1 MATTDDLSDGKPHQ
15 RWLWLVWS
23 LLFAAAAFF
32 ELRRLS
38 SSFDTSVGPMA
49 WLLFWDPETTL
60 PFFCLLS
67 LPLLRWISGG
77 RGLTTPGNVIPL
89 SRPTNSSEPNS
100 QVMGR
105 PRTGS
110 TTAACCLIFLLSVLS
125 SYAVGSRNVRIA
137 TILQERNIAF
147 ADLPPA
153 YHDEY
158 SYLLQAQTFLA
169 GQITSPPMTVRPD
182 LFHQMHVLNEHR
194 TVSRYFP
201 TTGAWLAPFVAIGHP
216 VWGHWLA
223 GGMASVFFY
232 LAMRQIAHPRAA
244 CLGGVLIALSPG
256 LAIFSNLLLAH
267 HPVMLALSI
276 FTWSFLRM
284 MSTSGFHYALLSGTA
299 LSFAMLGRP
308 MTAAGFALPF
318 GLWLTLHLVRERRSR
333 VLAVGVAL
341 PIVAGLAVLA
351 IFNHEATGSWNRTA
365 YQEYTDTF
373 TPRHRYGF
381 NNGATRA
388 ADDDSKVLT
397 KYDKWATNLTPA
409 VAAENVSNR
418 LIASLQWSLAVFPLL
433 FGIGVAAQ
441 LCAPQST
448 QGDNVTVVQRTGLR
462 LLFASVLTL
471 HLVHVPY
478 WFVGIMH
485 WHYVFET
492 APLLLL
498 LAGVGLY
505 SAAGQLAEF
514 LPRKVAV
521 GWIVCLVAAGLLP
534 GWFAI
539 PVFAGQS
546 KVGGAVSELS
556 FARTRFEYF
565 NATVES
571 AAIHKPA
578 LILIDERDADPQLSY
593 VINSPDLNSAV
604 LKCRHPTSR
613 QEVQN
618 LQAAFPE
625 RTIYTFSPATQL
637 FQRWG
642 ASSGHQ
648 ATEKQHR
655 DF

>member
-38 SSFDTSVGPMA
+38 SSFDTPVGPIA

-67 LPLLRWISGG
+67 LPLLRWVSAGQG
-77 RGLTTPGNVIPL
+77 RTTPGNL
-89 SRPTNSSEPNS
+89 SAANRSADNDTLHSRVLRRPSKASSIA
-100 QVMGR
+100 
-105 PRTGS
+105 T
-110 TTAACCLIFLLSVLS
+110 CCLIFLLSVMS
-125 SYAVGSRNVRIA
+125 SYAVGSRNVRVA
-137 TILQERNIAF
+137 TMLQERNITF

-158 SYLLQAQTFLA
+158 SYLLQAKTFLA
-169 GQITSPPMTVRPD
+169 GRVTFPPMTVRPD

-201 TTGAWLAPFVAIGHP
+201 TTGAWMVPFVAIGHP

-223 GGMASVFFY
+223 GGLASVFFY
-232 LAMRQIAHPRAA
+232 LAMQQIVRPRAA
-244 CLGGVLIALSPG
+244 CVGGVLIALSPG

-267 HPVMLALSI
+267 HPVLLALSI

-284 MSTSGFHYALLSGTA
+284 MSTSGFRYALLSGTA

-318 GLWLTLHLVRERRSR
+318 GLWMAVHLVRERRSR
-333 VLAVGVAL
+333 VLAVGMAL

-381 NNGATRA
+381 NNGAARA

-397 KYDKWATNLTPA
+397 KYNKWATNLTPA
-409 VAAENVSNR
+409 VAAANVNNR

-433 FGIGVAAQ
+433 FGIGIAAQ
-441 LCAPQST
+441 LCLPHSK
-448 QGDNVTVVQRTGLR
+448 QGDGMTVTNRTGLQ

-485 WHYVFET
+485 WHYVLET

-498 LAGVGLY
+498 LAGAGLY
-505 SAAGQLAEF
+505 AAAGQLAEF

-521 GWIVCLVAAGLLP
+521 GWIVCLVAAGLSP
-534 GWFAI
+534 GWFAM
-539 PVFAGQS
+539 PVFADQS
-546 KVGGAVSELS
+546 KVDGAVSELS

-565 NATVES
+565 NATVAS
-571 AAIHKPA
+571 AAIRKPA
-578 LILIDERDADPQLSY
+578 LIMIDERDADPQLSY
-593 VINSPDLNSAV
+593 VINPPDLESAV
-604 LKCRHPTSR
+604 LKCRYPTSR
-613 QEVQN
+613 QEVQD
-618 LQAAFPE
+618 LQAAFPA
-625 RTIYTFSPATQL
+625 RTIYTFNPATQV
-637 FQRWG
+637 FRRWD
-642 ASSGHQ
+642 ASGG
-648 ATEKQHR
+648 
-655 DF
+655 D